1 MKTINNFKRNVLV
14 LGMVVVG
21 FTACKKDTST
31 APEET
36 NFETTL
42 ADFGAIAVASSQ
54 SILSNDAVT
63 VGSTKSTLSND
74 GFPDAAADSV
84 YAVGACS
91 KEHRRKP
98 VLATTLPSALTDYL
112 TANYEGFTFIKAFEV
127 TPKIA
132 TNLDSYFVA
141 IKFNGKPV
149 ALKFD
154 NSGMFIKVL
163 ELREGRDMKKPGGQH
178 LGGFFEH
185 RDGKQRDSISL
196 TLLPQ
201 TIKQYFIANYPQD
214 TLKGAWLN
222 KDASV
227 VVISKNGKFFGTAFK
242 WNGTFINRI
251 ELPLFHGKDKEIT
264 EVALPA
270 NVLSYLTETYPNY
283 IFKKAFLDKDRE
295 TTKGYLVLID
305 ANLTKYAVVFS
316 ATGEFLK
323 VKCVR

>member
-1 MKTINNFKRNVLV
+1 MKTIKNFKRNVLV
-14 LGMVVVG
+14 LGMVVMG
-21 FTACKKDTST
+21 FTACKKDADL

-42 ADFGAIAVASSQ
+42 ADFGAVAVASSQ
-54 SILSNDAVT
+54 SILSISDMPAMPT
-63 VGSTKSTLSND
+63 
-74 GFPDAAADSV
+74 DSV
-84 YAVGACS
+84 YAIAACS
-91 KEHRRKP
+91 KQHRRNP
-98 VLATTLPSALTDYL
+98 VLAAALPTALTDYL
-112 TANYEGFTFIKAFEV
+112 TANYAGYSLIKAFVV

-132 TNLDSYFVA
+132 ANLDSYFIAIKFNDKPVA
-141 IKFNGKPV
+141 IKFD
-149 ALKFD
+149 A
-154 NSGMFIKVL
+154 SGMFIKVL
-163 ELREGRDMKKPGGQH
+163 ELREGRDMKMPRGHH

-214 TLKGAWLN
+214 TLKGAWLK

-242 WNGTFINRI
+242 LNGTFINRT
-251 ELPLFHGKDKEIT
+251 ELPPFHGKDKEIT

-270 NVLSYLTETYPNY
+270 NVLSYLTATYPNY
-283 IFKKAFLDKDRE
+283 VFKKAFLDKDRE